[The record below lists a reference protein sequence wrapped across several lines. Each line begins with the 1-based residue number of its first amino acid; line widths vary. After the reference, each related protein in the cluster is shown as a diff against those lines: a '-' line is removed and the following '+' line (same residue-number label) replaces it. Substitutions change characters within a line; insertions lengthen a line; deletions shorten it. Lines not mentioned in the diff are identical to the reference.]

1 MVKLLK
7 RFTNIFILSNREI
20 FLSSVLLLVFNI
32 IDAVSTSVLIELD
45 LGREVNPLMDYLL
58 EIHPLLFVFV
68 KMFLIMALCMH
79 IIFEGAKFKDRKIFG
94 ISLLAMVSL
103 YALVAGMHTGYQV
116 ILYYL
121 MFS

>member
-1 MVKLLK
+1 MVNPLK
-7 RFTNIFILSNREI
+7 RFTNILILSNKEI

-32 IDAVSTSVLIELD
+32 IDAVSTSVLIELR

-58 EIHPLLFVFV
+58 DIHPLLFVFV
-68 KMFLIMALCMH
+68 KMFLITAVCIH
-79 IIFEGAKFKDRKIFG
+79 VIFEGAKFKDRRLFG
-94 ISLLAMVSL
+94 ATLLSMLSL

-121 MFS
+121 IFS